1 MTAPVAAA
9 DTPDYRAEL
18 IKALDTIS
26 TLRAVLE
33 ERERETRQPVAVI
46 GMGCRFPGGA
56 DDPEKMWRVL
66 RAGVDTIGPFP
77 PGRWDTSDYFD
88 PDPDAP
94 AKTYV
99 LDGGF
104 LDQPAAFDAQF
115 FGISAAEAAGMD
127 PQQRMALEVAW
138 EALERAGI
146 PHASLAGTRT
156 GVYVGASTNDYV
168 RLRQQFGTPD
178 SVDAYQILG
187 ESSFIAGRIAHTL
200 GLRGPA
206 QVLDTA
212 CSSSLLAVHQAC
224 QALRSGEVDLA
235 LAGGVNVLL
244 SPYGFVLVS
253 KAAALS
259 PEGRCK
265 AFDASA
271 DGYGRG
277 EGCGMVVLKLLS
289 DALADGDQ
297 VLAVVQGSAAG
308 HDGQASGISVPSG
321 EAQQQVIGA
330 ALRDAGL
337 DPARIGYLE
346 AHGTGTPLGDPIELR
361 AADAVLGAARAEG
374 DALPVG
380 SVKTNFGHLEAAA
393 GVAALCK
400 AILALRHGEIPPSL
414 HFETPNPNVDWDAL
428 RLRVPTEPTPWPVGE
443 GPRAA
448 GVSSFGASGTNVH
461 LIVTEPPAAAR
472 PDPAADPDGDP
483 DAGQRAEPAAALLP
497 VSARSEAALRALAER
512 WADHLDA
519 HPGLSLA
526 AVAAEAGGR
535 RGHHRVRAAVVATD
549 TARAAARLRA
559 LADGSSDTVI
569 RRSAPRHRVRVAF
582 LFSGQGSQYAG
593 MGAELYRAEPVFR
606 AALDRCAKGLAPHLD
621 RPLTEV
627 LHPAD
632 GDGGALG
639 RTAWTQPAL
648 FAVEFALA
656 ELWRSWGVTPSA
668 VLGHSVGEYTAACVA
683 GVLSLEDALELVVAR
698 GRLME
703 SVAEAGAMVSVP
715 LPETAAREA
724 IGDRADR
731 VAVAAVNGDEATVL
745 SGAVEQLDRIVEE
758 LAARGVTA
766 RRLDVSHAFHSP
778 LLDPVLPELDR
789 IAARFTHAAPRVPLV
804 SNLTG
809 EIADDALLAR
819 PDYWSRH
826 ARGTVRFHQ
835 GVRALGAAGI
845 TAFVEVGPGRGL
857 LGLGSRA
864 LPDAEL
870 LWVPSLRRGRPE
882 APEIRRGL
890 GDLYAQGA
898 PVRWD
903 RLAPTRG
910 VPHAGLPTYPFQHAE
925 FGFPAVAG
933 AGPAPRTEPA
943 AEPHHPAGSPRYRVA
958 WHEAPLAAQPAAAP
972 GRTLLLADAGG
983 TAERLARRL
992 AARGEECHLA
1002 YATAPGAAGVN
1013 GVTGAGGSGGA
1024 GGAGRSAE
1032 APRVHRIPPAAPA
1045 ALSALLARTGP
1056 LDRVVHLWSLDAP
1069 DAARATAADIAA
1081 EQVRGVETVTQL
1093 LRALAGSAGAP
1104 RLWLV
1109 TRGAQASGPDDPV
1122 DGVAA
1127 APLLGLG
1134 KVIALEHA
1142 EAWGGAIDLGGT
1154 AGEAERELAALDA
1167 ELARAAD
1174 PEGEDDVV
1182 ALRGATRRVPRLV
1195 PDPGAGEAEPA
1206 PPVRPDA
1213 SYLITGGL
1221 GGLGLTIADWLA
1233 DHGARHLVLTGRG
1246 GLPEPP
1252 DGAAEAL
1259 PEAARDRLL
1268 AVRALRERGVTV
1280 TVAAADVSDPE
1291 AMASLVARVTAGE
1304 VPLRGVVHAAG
1315 LAGAELLAELPAE
1328 TLHEVLRPKVTGA
1341 WLLHSLLGDTPL
1353 DFFLGMSSIAS
1364 VWGSAHL
1371 GAYAAANQFLDAL
1384 AAHRRARGQAGLSVN
1399 WGPWLVASG
1408 LGGDELLGRLEANG
1422 LRALPAET
1430 GLRHLGKLLASP
1442 DVVQAVVS
1450 GVDWPTLKPLLE
1462 TRRRRPLL
1470 AGISDRAPAVEGAA
1484 EPTPELDALLA
1495 TAAGDRTAAVDG
1507 YVRGRLA
1514 GQLGVPREEIT
1525 DEISLLEMGLD
1536 SLGVMQLVRRF
1547 RRELRLSLQARP
1559 FFEEPAIHWARM
1571 LADEITTQHA
1581 ATGPAPV
1588 DTDENRDQ
1596 QEEGDS
1602 Q

>member
-1 MTAPVAAA
+1 M
-9 DTPDYRAEL
+9 
-18 IKALDTIS
+18 
-26 TLRAVLE
+26 LE

-66 RAGVDTIGPFP
+66 REGVDTIGPFP
-77 PGRWDTSDYFD
+77 PGRWDTSGYFD

-94 AKTYV
+94 AKAYV

-146 PHASLAGTRT
+146 PHTSLAGTRT

-224 QALRSGEVDLA
+224 QALRQGEVDLA

-259 PEGRCK
+259 PGGRCK

-289 DALADGDQ
+289 DALADGDRIM
-297 VLAVVQGSAAG
+297 AVIQGSAAG

-321 EAQQQVIGA
+321 DAQQQVIGA
-330 ALRDAGL
+330 ALRDAGVA
-337 DPARIGYLE
+337 PARVGYLE

-361 AADAVLGAARAEG
+361 AADAVLGAARDE
-374 DALPVG
+374 DQSLPVG

-400 AILALRHGEIPPSL
+400 AILVLRHGEIPPSL
-414 HFETPNPNVDWDAL
+414 HFDTPNPNVDWDTL
-428 RLRVPTEPTPWPVGE
+428 RLRVPTEPTPWPAGE
-443 GPRAA
+443 GPRVA

-461 LIVTEPPAAAR
+461 LIVTEAPAPADPGPDAAR
-472 PDPAADPDGDP
+472 G
-483 DAGQRAEPAAALLP
+483 AERQARPEAALVP
-497 VSARSEAALRALAER
+497 VSARSEAALRALAGR

-519 HPGLSLA
+519 RPQLPLA
-526 AVAAEAGGR
+526 AVAAEAGSR
-535 RGHHRVRAAVVATD
+535 RGHHRVRAAVAATD
-549 TARAAARLRA
+549 TARAAAGLRA
-559 LADGSSDTVI
+559 LADGSPEAVI
-569 RRSAPRHRVRVAF
+569 RRAAPRHRVRVAF

-593 MGAELYRAEPVFR
+593 MGAELYRTEPVFR
-606 AALDRCAKGLAPHLD
+606 EALDRCAERLAPHLD
-621 RPLTEV
+621 RPLVDV
-627 LHPAD
+627 LHPAGGV
-632 GDGGALG
+632 GDALG

-648 FAVEFALA
+648 FAVEYALA
-656 ELWRSWGVTPSA
+656 ELWRSWGITPGA

-683 GVLSLEDALELVVAR
+683 GVLSFEDALELVVAR

-703 SVAEAGAMVSVP
+703 TVSEAGAMVSVP
-715 LPETAAREA
+715 LSEEEAREA
-724 IGDRADR
+724 IGGRADR

-745 SGAVEQLDRIVEE
+745 SGAAARLDEIVEE
-758 LAARGVTA
+758 LAARGLTA

-809 EIADDALLAR
+809 EIAEDTLLAQ

-864 LPDAEL
+864 LPDSDL
-870 LWVPSLRRGRPE
+870 LWVPSLRRSRPE
-882 APEIRRGL
+882 AVEIRGGL
-890 GDLYAQGA
+890 GDLYTRGA

-910 VPHAGLPTYPFQHAE
+910 VPHAGLPTYPFQRAE

-933 AGPAPRTEPA
+933 AGPAAPTEQA
-943 AEPHHPAGSPRYRVA
+943 AEPRPSDATRYLVEWNETPPAP
-958 WHEAPLAAQPAAAP
+958 QPTLAP

-992 AARGEECHLA
+992 AAHGEECHLA
-1002 YATAPGAAGVN
+1002 YAAGDSADAPAGPDGADEAGL
-1013 GVTGAGGSGGA
+1013 
-1024 GGAGRSAE
+1024 
-1032 APRVHRIPPAAPA
+1032 VHRVAPA
-1045 ALSALLARTGP
+1045 DPVALSTLLARVGP

-1069 DAARATAADIAA
+1069 DASGATAADIAA
-1081 EQVRGVETVTQL
+1081 EPVRGAETVTHL
-1093 LRALAGSAGAP
+1093 LRELARSAGGA

-1109 TRGAQASGPDDPV
+1109 TRQAQATGPDDPV
-1122 DGVAA
+1122 DGVVG

-1134 KVIALEHA
+1134 KVMALEHA
-1142 EAWGGAIDLGGT
+1142 EVWGGAVDLGGA
-1154 AGEAERELAALDA
+1154 AGDAEPELDALAA
-1167 ELARAAD
+1167 ELARVAD

-1182 ALRGATRRVPRLV
+1182 ALRGTVRRVPRLV
-1195 PDPGAGEAEPA
+1195 PDTRAGETDPA

-1221 GGLGLTIADWLA
+1221 GGLGLTIAGWLV

-1246 GLPEPP
+1246 GLPEPS
-1252 DGAAEAL
+1252 DGDVRTLPAAV
-1259 PEAARDRLL
+1259 RDRLL
-1268 AVRALRERGVTV
+1268 AVWALRDRGVTV
-1280 TVAAADVSDPE
+1280 TVAAADVSDSE
-1291 AMASLVARVTAGE
+1291 AMASLVARVTSGE

-1315 LAGAELLAELPAE
+1315 LAGAELLSELSPE

-1384 AAHRRARGQAGLSVN
+1384 AAHRRARGRAGLSVN
-1399 WGPWLVASG
+1399 WGPWRVTSG

-1430 GLRHLGKLLASP
+1430 GLRHLGELLASP
-1442 DVVQAVVS
+1442 EVVQAVVS

-1470 AGISDRAPAVEGAA
+1470 AGISDQAPVTGDAA

-1495 TAAGDRTAAVDG
+1495 LAAEDRTTAADV

-1514 GQLGVPREEIT
+1514 GQLGVPQEEIT

-1536 SLGVMQLVRRF
+1536 SLGVMQLIGRF

-1571 LADEITTQHA
+1571 LADEITAQHVDA
-1581 ATGPAPV
+1581 GAPV
-1588 DTDENRDQ
+1588 RASGDVDEYRDQ
-1596 QEEGDS
+1596 QEEGDG